1 MQQDKSNYHSLV
13 FGVLGDPQG
22 KARPRFARRGE
33 LVSTYTP
40 QATQKYEE
48 LIRYCALIV
57 RQKNGIT
64 KPISADISLEI
75 KAYFKIPK
83 TYSKKRK
90 KRCLNGEERP
100 SKKPDSDNIA
110 KIVLDGLNPKMKVDH
125 VQHKAICVH
134 EGLYRDDKQV
144 VSLKVEK
151 YYSERPRVEITAK
164 WQSKSKGKEK
174 ET

>member
-1 MQQDKSNYHSLV
+1 MQQDKANYHSLV

-22 KARPRFARRGE
+22 KQRPRFARRGK

-40 QATQKYEE
+40 SATQKYEE
-48 LIRYCALIV
+48 QVRYSALAV

-64 KPISADISLEI
+64 KPISTDISLAI
-75 KAYFKIPK
+75 RAYFKIPK

-90 KRCLNGEERP
+90 ERCLNGEERP

-125 VQHKAICVH
+125 VQHKAVCVH

-144 VSLKVEK
+144 VSLKVDK
-151 YYSERPRVEITAK
+151 YYSDKPRVEITAM
-164 WQSKSKGKEK
+164 WSDQGG
-174 ET
+174 

>member
-1 MQQDKSNYHSLV
+1 MKSEKPKYHSLV

-22 KARPRFARRGE
+22 KARPRFARRGDF
-33 LVSTYTP
+33 VSTYTP

-48 LIRYCALIV
+48 LIRYCALAV
-57 RQKNGIT
+57 RQKNGII
-64 KPISADISLEI
+64 KPVSADISLGI

-90 KRCLNGEERP
+90 ERCLSGEERP

-110 KIVLDGLNPKMKVDH
+110 KIILDGLNPKMKVDH
-125 VQHKAICVH
+125 AQHKAVCVH

-144 VSLKVEK
+144 VSLKVDK
-151 YYSERPRVEITAK
+151 YYSEKPRVEITAI
-164 WQSKSKGKEK
+164 WSDESG
-174 ET
+174 

>member
-1 MQQDKSNYHSLV
+1 MQSDKSEYHSLV

-22 KARPRFARRGE
+22 KARPRFARRGK

-48 LIRYCALIV
+48 LIRYSALVV

-64 KPISADISLEI
+64 KPISADISLGI
-75 KAYFKIPK
+75 RAYFKIPK

-90 KRCLNGEERP
+90 ERCLNGEERP

-125 VQHKAICVH
+125 VQHKAVCVH

-144 VSLKVEK
+144 VSLKVDK
-151 YYSERPRVEITAK
+151 YYSNEPRVEITAM
-164 WQSKSKGKEK
+164 WSDNGKEK

>member
-1 MQQDKSNYHSLV
+1 MQYDSSNYHSLV
-13 FGVLGDPQG
+13 FGILGDPQG

-48 LIRYCALIV
+48 LIRYCALKV

-64 KPISADISLEI
+64 KPISADISLNI

-83 TYSKKRK
+83 HYSKKRK
-90 KRCLNGEERP
+90 ERCLNGDERP

-110 KIVLDGLNPKMKVDH
+110 KIILDGLNPKMKVDH
-125 VQHKAICVH
+125 VRHKAVCVH

-144 VSLKVEK
+144 VSLKVDK
-151 YYSERPRVEITAK
+151 YYSDKPRVEITAK
-164 WQSKSKGKEK
+164 WQSNGKEK

>member
-1 MQQDKSNYHSLV
+1 MQQDKSNYHSVV
-13 FGVLGDPQG
+13 FGILGDPQG
-22 KARPRFARRGE
+22 KARPRFARRGK

-40 QATQKYEE
+40 STTQKYEE
-48 LIRYCALIV
+48 LVRYSALSA
-57 RQKNGIT
+57 RQRNGIT
-64 KPISADISLEI
+64 KPISADISLGI

-90 KRCLNGEERP
+90 ERCLNGEERP

-125 VQHKAICVH
+125 VQHKAVCVH

-144 VSLKVEK
+144 VSLKVDK
-151 YYSERPRVEITAK
+151 YYSDKPRVEITAI
-164 WQSKSKGKEK
+164 WSDQGG
-174 ET
+174 

>member
-1 MQQDKSNYHSLV
+1 MQQDKANYHSLV

-22 KARPRFARRGE
+22 KQRPRFARRGK

-40 QATQKYEE
+40 STTQKYEE
-48 LIRYCALIV
+48 QVRCSALAV

-64 KPISADISLEI
+64 KPISADISLGI

-90 KRCLNGEERP
+90 EKCLNGEERP

-125 VQHKAICVH
+125 VQHKAVCVH

-144 VSLKVEK
+144 VSLKVDK
-151 YYSERPRVEITAK
+151 YYSDKPRVEITAI
-164 WQSKSKGKEK
+164 WSDQGG
-174 ET
+174 

>member
-1 MQQDKSNYHSLV
+1 MQSDKSEYHSVV

-144 VSLKVEK
+144 VSLKVDK
-151 YYSERPRVEITAK
+151 YYSDKPRVEITAI
-164 WQSKSKGKEK
+164 WNDKGKEK

>member
-1 MQQDKSNYHSLV
+1 MQSDKSNYHSLV
-13 FGVLGDPQG
+13 FGILGEPKG
-22 KARPRFARRGE
+22 KARPRFARKGE

-48 LIRYCALIV
+48 LIRYIALRV
-57 RQKNGIT
+57 RHKNGIK
-64 KPISADISLEI
+64 KPISADISLGI
-75 KAYFKIPK
+75 RAYFKIPK

-90 KRCLNGEERP
+90 ERCLNGEERP

-125 VQHKAICVH
+125 VQHKAVCVH

-144 VSLKVEK
+144 VSLKVDK
-151 YYSERPRVEITAK
+151 YYSDKPRVEITAI
-164 WQSKSKGKEK
+164 WSDQGG
-174 ET
+174 

>member
-1 MQQDKSNYHSLV
+1 MQQDKANYHSLV

-22 KARPRFARRGE
+22 KQRPRFARRGK

-40 QATQKYEE
+40 STTQKYEE
-48 LIRYCALIV
+48 QVRCSALAV

-64 KPISADISLEI
+64 KPISADISLGI

-90 KRCLNGEERP
+90 ERCLNGEERP

-125 VQHKAICVH
+125 VQHKAVCVH

-144 VSLKVEK
+144 VSLKVDK
-151 YYSERPRVEITAK
+151 YYSDKPRVEITAI
-164 WQSKSKGKEK
+164 WSDQGG
-174 ET
+174 

>member
-1 MQQDKSNYHSLV
+1 MQKDAQKYHRLV
-13 FGVLGDPQG
+13 FGILGDPQG

-33 LVSTYTP
+33 FVSTYTP
-40 QATQKYEE
+40 STTQKYEE
-48 LIRYCALIV
+48 LIRYCALKV

-64 KPISADISLEI
+64 KPISADISLGI
-75 KAYFKIPK
+75 RAYFKIPK

-90 KRCLNGEERP
+90 ERCLNGEERP

-144 VSLKVEK
+144 VSLKVDK
-151 YYSERPRVEITAK
+151 YYSDKPRVEITAK
-164 WQSKSKGKEK
+164 WQSKGKEK

>member
-1 MQQDKSNYHSLV
+1 MQYDSSNYHSLV
-13 FGVLGDPQG
+13 FGILGDPQG

-48 LIRYCALIV
+48 LIRYCALKV

-64 KPISADISLEI
+64 KPISADINLAI
-75 KAYFKIPK
+75 RAYFKIPK

-90 KRCLNGEERP
+90 EKCLSGEERP

-125 VQHKAICVH
+125 VRHKAICVH

-144 VSLKVEK
+144 VSLKVDK
-151 YYSERPRVEITAK
+151 YYSDKPRVEIAAA
-164 WQSKSKGKEK
+164 WRDNRKEK
-174 ET
+174 RT

>member
-1 MQQDKSNYHSLV
+1 MQQEKANYHSMS
-13 FGVLGDPQG
+13 FGILGEPQG
-22 KARPRFARRGE
+22 KARPRFARRGK

-40 QATQKYEE
+40 STTQKYEE
-48 LIRYCALIV
+48 LVRYSALCA

-64 KPISADISLEI
+64 KPISADISLGI

-90 KRCLNGEERP
+90 ERCLTGEERP

-125 VQHKAICVH
+125 VQHKAVCVH

-144 VSLKVEK
+144 VSLKVDK
-151 YYSERPRVEITAK
+151 YYSEKPRVEITAI
-164 WQSKSKGKEK
+164 WSDQGG
-174 ET
+174 